1 MKKHIIGLTLFSV
14 IVSAAAI
21 VYAVFNVPKI
31 VSIAPMHYIVAERTH
46 CKMKRAANRSAV
58 DSPAVTQA
66 VFNLKTKQLNWE
78 FTAPS
83 SDADS
88 KISID
93 FSDASSKIALHFFVK
108 NKNGTRYLNSVLTPG
123 LAASENDVI
132 KASGSYEWLD
142 NLDSYENLYVTAE
155 YTTWEKFQDKAVQPK
170 FDSEKATSVLLY
182 SGEQGYSTE
191 KYFRDAKE

>member
-1 MKKHIIGLTLFSV
+1 MKKHIFGLAIFSI

-31 VSIAPMHYIVAERTH
+31 VSIAPTHYIVTERTH

-66 VFNLKTKQLNWE
+66 VFDLKTKQLSWE

-83 SDADS
+83 SNADS
-88 KISID
+88 EISID
-93 FSDASSKIALHFFVK
+93 FSDASSRIALHFFVK

-123 LAASENDVI
+123 FAASENLVI
-132 KASGSYEWLD
+132 KASRSYEWLD

-155 YTTWEKFQDKAVQPK
+155 YTTWKKFQDKAVQPE
-170 FDSEKATSVLLY
+170 FDAEKATSVLLY
-182 SGEQGYSTE
+182 SGEQNYVTE
-191 KYFRDAKE
+191 